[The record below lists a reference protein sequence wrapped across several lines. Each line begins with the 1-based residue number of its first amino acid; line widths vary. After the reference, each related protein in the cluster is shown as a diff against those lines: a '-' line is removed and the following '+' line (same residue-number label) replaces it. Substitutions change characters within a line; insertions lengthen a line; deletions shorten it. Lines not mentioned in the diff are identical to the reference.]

1 MRKSL
6 CLALLCIVL
15 AYTNIFPA
23 FAMEVSAQGSTYTA
37 TDSEAVGETV
47 TDIDVQADTEMQS
60 VSETADELLKGRE
73 LTNDNVVN
81 DGYVNVEF
89 ILKNSAKEVQFND
102 QTLNWC
108 LDKRVTYYYA
118 DGTTDTVFHSEKDV
132 VKQVL
137 TGRRYIVNGD
147 AGNAIPGTGTLS
159 VGLKISAAVN
169 LSI

>member
-73 LTNDNVVN
+73 LTNDKDSGQSYISGLRVKSMI
-81 DGYVNVEF
+81 DG
-89 ILKNSAKEVQFND
+89 SAPFD
-102 QTLNWC
+102 
-108 LDKRVTYYYA
+108 D
-118 DGTTDTVFHSEKDV
+118 DDTARS
-132 VKQVL
+132 
-137 TGRRYIVNGD
+137 
-147 AGNAIPGTGTLS
+147 
-159 VGLKISAAVN
+159 
-169 LSI
+169 SI